1 MTYQT
6 SDWLYINDHI
16 FHKDTF
22 RGVTFEGLMKVCKMK
37 TRYMARIVFFPAVS
51 SERQTNDNEITDFL
65 NKTVSPF
72 FVVFFL
78 INELSYLTSLIRQ
91 NTERVDLKFFIVMM
105 SPITY
110 LLYTI
115 GFSIAIVN
123 GRYKTCTI
131 SDFLDNNP

>member
-1 MTYQT
+1 
-6 SDWLYINDHI
+6 
-16 FHKDTF
+16 
-22 RGVTFEGLMKVCKMK
+22 
-37 TRYMARIVFFPAVS
+37 MARIVFFPAVS
-51 SERQTNDNEITDFL
+51 SERQTSDNESTDFL

-72 FVVFFL
+72 FFIFL